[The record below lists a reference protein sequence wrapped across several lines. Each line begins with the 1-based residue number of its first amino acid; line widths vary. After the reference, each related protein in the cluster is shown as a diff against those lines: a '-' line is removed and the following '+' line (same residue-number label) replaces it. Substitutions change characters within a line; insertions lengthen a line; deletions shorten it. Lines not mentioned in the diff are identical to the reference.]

1 MRLPRRSARRY
12 GPAAALLLV
21 LPLVVALAG
30 TPGAPAEPSGRGP
43 GPGAGGPRRPAPL
56 RTTTGER
63 VPGHYIVTLRSGTS
77 ARALTGRLGVTPDYV
92 YTHALTGFAA
102 TLSAEQLETVRSTP
116 GVAAVEQDAVL
127 TQAVD
132 AAATPVARTAGRVG
146 TGSYGLD
153 RIDQRTLPLDSQFN
167 TTATGEGATVYVM
180 DTGIDYSH
188 PDFGGRAKNGI
199 DLVAVGGNG
208 SDCRTGTGHGTHVA
222 GVVGGATFGVARKVS
237 LVSVRVLDCGGRTTV
252 AKFIAGFDYVA
263 RSAAPASVVNASISG
278 PSSQAVDTAVGNV
291 AAKGVPPVVAAGN
304 ENDNA
309 CDHSPAGALAALA
322 VGATDQQDR
331 MTDFSNYGPCA
342 RILAP
347 GADIVSAAMGGG
359 SATRSGTSQ
368 ASPHVAGVAA
378 LYRAMNPTAGST
390 AVVNWIVEQS
400 TKNAAKDI
408 KPGTPNRL
416 LYTGGL

>member
-30 TPGAPAEPSGRGP
+30 TPGAPAGPSGP
-43 GPGAGGPRRPAPL
+43 GPGGPRRPAPL

-63 VPGHYIVTLRSGTS
+63 VPDHYIVTLRTGTS
-77 ARALTGRLGVTPDYV
+77 PRALSGRLGVTPDYV

-102 TLSAEQLETVRSTP
+102 TLSAEQLEAVRSTP

-127 TQAVD
+127 TQAAE
-132 AAATPVARTAGRVG
+132 AAAPPATRTTGRVG

-153 RIDQRTLPLDSQFN
+153 RIDQRNLPLDSQFN
-167 TTATGEGATVYVM
+167 ATATGEGATVYVM

-188 PDFGGRAKNGI
+188 PDFGGRAKNGT
-199 DLVAVGGNG
+199 DLVSVTGNG
-208 SDCRTGTGHGTHVA
+208 SDCRTGSGHGTHVA
-222 GVVGGATFGVARKVS
+222 GLVGGATFGVARKVS

-252 AKFIAGFDYVA
+252 AKLIAGFDYVV

-278 PSSQAVDTAVGNV
+278 PSSQAVDTAIGNV

-331 MTDFSNYGPCA
+331 MTDFSNYGPCT

-378 LYRAMNPTAGST
+378 LYKAKNPTAGSA
-390 AVVNWIVEQS
+390 AVINWIVEQS
-400 TKNAAKDI
+400 TKNAAKDL
-408 KPGTPNRL
+408 KTGTPNRL